1 MWRSGE
7 PPLSFPPVLRL
18 AASLRASTAVPGPC
32 LSNKQ
37 DLSATLVSSAL
48 PFLVSCSFGAVCLS
62 CLCWGGRLLRGA
74 MPVAWRLLPAARW
87 RCPAPWQNRV
97 VAE

>member
-1 MWRSGE
+1 MRRSGE

-37 DLSATLVSSAL
+37 DLSATLVPSAL
-48 PFLVSCSFGAVCLS
+48 PFPAFWFHAPSVLSASLVCVGVEDC
-62 CLCWGGRLLRGA
+62 
-74 MPVAWRLLPAARW
+74 
-87 RCPAPWQNRV
+87 
-97 VAE
+97 